1 MIRCFSLPS
10 EQEIAK
16 AVQCHDRAVPGLGL
30 ASRKQVHRTMDLAS
44 SAFACCAAALLLP
57 AASMHVKAAAAADKP
72 VPRLA
77 FEPRAATR
85 LEFGG
90 FVGERIE
97 AMVDHWLLRAPG
109 ANPGML
115 EMFRLRDREPAPQIV
130 PWAGEFVGKYLISA
144 IQTLPLSAR
153 ADLRA
158 LASDVVAQLIA
169 TQADDGYLG
178 PFRKPERLRGHWDL
192 WSHYHA
198 LLALLMWHEAT
209 GDPAALDSARRA
221 ADLVCATYLDTG
233 HRLLDA
239 GSDEMNLAIVH
250 GLGWLHRVTGE
261 DRYRR
266 MMAEIEKDWERAGDY
281 LRTGLDGLEFWQ
293 SPRPR
298 WESLHDLQGLVELYR
313 ITADARYR
321 EAFEHHWR
329 SIARWDARNTGGF
342 SSGEQATGNPYAP
355 TPIETCCTIAWM
367 ALSVDMLALTGDP
380 RVADALELATLN
392 AWAGAQHPSGRWCT
406 YSTPM
411 DGAREASAHAIVFQ
425 SRAGTPELNCC
436 SVNGPRGWGMLA
448 EWAVMTSTEGV
459 VLNWLGPLVATVA
472 LPDQSRLTLRV
483 TGDYPWQLETDMA
496 IEPEREQPFTLR
508 IRVPAWSTAFSATC
522 NNELLPSPAPGA
534 YLAVNRVWRKGDRVS
549 LKLDPHLRAAA
560 GAREARGCVSLY
572 RGPILLAWDQR
583 LHDFDEN
590 NLPPIDLSRL
600 SQARVTAA
608 DNAGTPAW
616 RRQLEP
622 RLVLDLPTANGPT
635 LHLCDFA
642 SAGATG
648 TRYRTWLRA
657 ESPLPPPV
665 VTRTPRDGARIAGG
679 KVAFRWTRTARL
691 DDSVIAQTL
700 RISLTEDFRTPT
712 LELPG
717 LREAQTLVDIDARF
731 EPDRWYF
738 WDIVTANDA
747 GQTRSPGP
755 PARFRIDPSLPP
767 AQETLDPPHATGPRG
782 EWVSAALRG
791 NPTPQ
796 VGQWQPSTGWRSAPG
811 PDGAND
817 GAVALDG
824 NSERLVYTLG
834 GWPEND
840 YSLSIRFKI
849 RSLPSGRIGQ
859 IFSAWCAPMDDPLR
873 LVIDDGRLFARIEA
887 GSLTSTQGV
896 PIEPGRWHHATVVK
910 AEDRLTLF
918 LDGKEVTSTPA
929 SALIS
934 TRAIDCALGG
944 NPHYTGN
951 EFLAIDLADF
961 AFFPRALG
969 PDEVGALGRAAAS
982 QSERR

>member
-1 MIRCFSLPS
+1 M
-10 EQEIAK
+10 
-16 AVQCHDRAVPGLGL
+16 H
-30 ASRKQVHRTMDLAS
+30 LAS
-44 SAFACCAAALLLP
+44 SALASCAAALLLT
-57 AASMHVKAAAAADKP
+57 AASIHLEVAAAADSP
-72 VPRLA
+72 APRQA

-97 AMVDHWLLRAPG
+97 ATVDQWLLRAPG

-144 IQTLPLSAR
+144 IQTLPLSDR
-153 ADLRA
+153 ASLRA

-192 WSHYHA
+192 WGHYHA

-209 GDPAALDSARRA
+209 GDPAALASARRA

-239 GSDEMNLAIVH
+239 GSDEMNLAILH

-266 MMAEIEKDWERAGDY
+266 MMSEIEKDWERAGDY

-298 WESLHDLQGLVELYR
+298 WESLHDLQGLVELHR

-367 ALSVDMLALTGDP
+367 ALSVDMLALTGDA

-406 YSTPM
+406 YNTPM
-411 DGAREASAHAIVFQ
+411 DGVREASAHSIVFQ

-448 EWAVMTSTEGV
+448 EWAVMKSTQGV
-459 VLNWLGPLVATVA
+459 ILNWLGPLAATVA

-483 TGDYPWQLETDMA
+483 TGDYPWQLETD
-496 IEPEREQPFTLR
+496 IVVEPEREQRFTLR
-508 IRVPAWSTAFSATC
+508 IRVPAWSTVSSATS
-522 NNELLPSPAPGA
+522 NNEPLPPPAPGA
-534 YLAVNRVWRKGDRVS
+534 YLTVDRVWRKGDRVS
-549 LKLDPHLRAAA
+549 LKLDPHLRAVA

-583 LHDFDEN
+583 LHDFDEDK
-590 NLPPIDLSRL
+590 LPPVDLPRL
-600 SQARVTAA
+600 GEARAVAA
-608 DNAGTPAW
+608 GGPVAPDW
-616 RRQLEP
+616 RKQLEP
-622 RLVLDLPTANGPT
+622 RLVVHIPSGTGPA
-635 LHLCDFA
+635 LRLCDFA

-657 ESPLPPPV
+657 QSPLPPPV

-679 KVAFRWTRTARL
+679 KVAFRWTRAARA
-691 DDSVIAQTL
+691 DDPVIAQTL
-700 RISLTEDFRTPT
+700 RISPTEDFGTPT
-712 LELPG
+712 LELPD
-717 LREAQTLVDIDARF
+717 LREAQTLTDIDARF
-731 EPDRWYF
+731 EPHRWYF
-738 WDIVTANDA
+738 WDVVTANPA
-747 GQTRSPGP
+747 GQTPSPGP
-755 PARFRIDPSLPP
+755 PARFRIDPDLPT
-767 AQETLDPPHATGPRG
+767 AQETLDPPRPVGPRG
-782 EWVSAALRG
+782 EWLTAALRG
-791 NPTPQ
+791 DPAPQ
-796 VGQWQPSTGWRSAPG
+796 FGRWQPSTGWKPTPG
-811 PDGAND
+811 PDGASD

-824 NSERLVYTLG
+824 SSQRLIYTLG
-834 GWPEND
+834 DWPGD
-840 YSLSIRFKI
+840 DCSLSIRFKI
-849 RSLPSGRIGQ
+849 RSLPADRIGQ
-859 IFSAWCAPMDDPLR
+859 VFSAWCAPMDDPLR
-873 LVIDDGRLFARIEA
+873 LVIDSGRLFARIEA
-887 GSLTSTQGV
+887 GGLTSTQGV
-896 PIEPGRWHHATVVK
+896 PIEAGRWHHAAVVK
-910 AEDRLTLF
+910 AEGRLTLF
-918 LDGKEVTSTPA
+918 LDGKETTSTPA
-929 SALIS
+929 PALVS
-934 TRAIDCALGG
+934 TRATDCALGG
-944 NPHYTGN
+944 NPHHTGN
-951 EFLAIDLADF
+951 EFLAVDLADF
-961 AFFPRALG
+961 AFFPHALG
-969 PDEVGALGRAAAS
+969 PDEVRTLARVAAS
-982 QSERR
+982 QSESR